1 VQEKL
6 IDEIISIENQSFHLS
21 ILKYS
26 NGCFISLTEGNEPRF
41 GSMSMSLKQ
50 SNLVNTTIIIPSKFS
65 PTIQQLISEL
75 ASDLSNGI
83 GLSSVYITKE
93 LKMETAVNIIQI
105 IRSYLK

>member
-1 VQEKL
+1 MQEKL

-21 ILKYS
+21 ILKYL

-65 PTIQQLISEL
+65 PTILCILYIYGSVG
-75 ASDLSNGI
+75 NTM
-83 GLSSVYITKE
+83 SSTS
-93 LKMETAVNIIQI
+93 A
-105 IRSYLK
+105 